1 MGDDTSISS
10 ATGGR
15 AGLSLPFS
23 QQPLQLV
30 KRTEDASIR
39 LAKTLLKSSTMQKE
53 CYKCPDCGSYCGKNW
68 FTRPYYSKALTYEQE
83 KEIALVAEVKPDSDV
98 K

>member
-1 MGDDTSISS
+1 
-10 ATGGR
+10 
-15 AGLSLPFS
+15 
-23 QQPLQLV
+23 
-30 KRTEDASIR
+30 
-39 LAKTLLKSSTMQKE
+39 MQKE
-53 CYKCPDCGSYCGKNW
+53 CYKGPDCGKNW

>member
-1 MGDDTSISS
+1 
-10 ATGGR
+10 
-15 AGLSLPFS
+15 
-23 QQPLQLV
+23 
-30 KRTEDASIR
+30 
-39 LAKTLLKSSTMQKE
+39 MQKE
-53 CYKCPDCGSYCGKNW
+53 CYKGPDCGSYCGKNW